1 MLLVGIPSGISTW
14 QLARA
19 RQLSKG
25 VLALLVGGP
34 IFDSIIAFWLFE
46 LLGVSGPTLWVGAL
60 CIGIISHILVQP
72 LLVPQRLIMWR
83 LAKENILRRK
93 RQAAL
98 LMAGL
103 VIASAI
109 ISSSLVVGDS
119 LLSLIHI

>member
-14 QLARA
+14 QIGRS

-46 LLGVSGPTLWVGAL
+46 LLWNLRSNIVDWLR

-72 LLVPQRLIMWR
+72 LLVPQRLIMWP
-83 LAKENILRRK
+83 
-93 RQAAL
+93 
-98 LMAGL
+98 
-103 VIASAI
+103 
-109 ISSSLVVGDS
+109 
-119 LLSLIHI
+119 